1 MKRILSGEGI
11 LPHIRSSEIRNSSPE
26 NSLTFQFWGTICYHC
41 VLLLCQEILAHMI
54 LVNLTWAPQ
63 SLNPERR
70 ETLL

>member
-41 VLLLCQEILAHMI
+41 VLLLC
-54 LVNLTWAPQ
+54 
-63 SLNPERR
+63 
-70 ETLL
+70 